1 MSEWTVIRW
10 LLKFVKPL
18 RGKMILAILLGI
30 ISNLS
35 VILIS
40 LIGAYGILAVILVQP
55 LNPYKWLFV
64 MVSCGVLRG
73 VARYLEQ
80 YLNHD
85 IAFRL
90 LAIIRERI
98 FSTLRKLGPARLSGK
113 KSGDLITAIT
123 SDVEAL
129 EVFFAHTIS
138 PVFIALGTTIA
149 TVGFLGM
156 YDTGLALILL
166 LGQIL
171 VGVVLPMISYK
182 RNKKIGTAYQTEF
195 VGLNQAVMEN
205 IASLQDIFQ
214 FKLGEARLAN
224 LTNRGEKLNKQY
236 QKRLRQGSELQILG
250 EWVLIGTATLILVL
264 GSFWQL
270 PLETILI
277 GTVLSLSSFGSVLAL
292 NALGTALLSTFAS
305 GKRLY
310 ALTEE
315 KPVVTFNG
323 QLELTDF
330 ESAELNKVCF
340 SHDGKQAI
348 LSGLSLD
355 LPKGKWLGIG
365 GESGSGKSTLVKL
378 LMRYWD
384 PDGEV
389 NLNNQPLPK
398 ITESSLHQLEGVME
412 QSTFLFEDTIGN
424 NIRLGKK
431 AATLDEVKK
440 AARKAAIDKWI
451 ETLPEGYDTKIGGQA
466 RNLSDGE
473 RQRIGLAR
481 LFLHDA
487 PLLLLDEP
495 TSNLDYI
502 NEQAI
507 LNTLRS
513 EIQDKTVLVI
523 SHRKT
528 TLDLA
533 EEQWLLENGVL
544 KQAIE

>member
-18 RGKMILAILLGI
+18 RGKMLLAILLGI

-40 LIGAYGILAVILVQP
+40 LIGAYGILAVILAQP

-64 MVSCGVLRG
+64 MVGCGVLRG

-123 SDVEAL
+123 SNVEAL

-156 YDTGLALILL
+156 YDIGLALILL

-224 LTNRGEKLNKQY
+224 LTDRGEKLNKQY
-236 QKRLRQGSELQILG
+236 KKRLRQGSELQILG

-348 LSGLSLD
+348 LSELSLD

-398 ITESSLHQLEGVME
+398 ITESSLHQIEGVME